1 MPGARADPVWS
12 EAKDGPR
19 VQEDTWTEVAR
30 RLMVLFSSGLRAKAA
45 DPKTS
50 DKPSKAGEK
59 RPRASDGHPLDRLDV
74 LTVLQHLTTGVALD
88 PGAGVA
94 VMPMD
99 GSRSAPNALLASQV
113 QPAARPRG

>member
-45 DPKTS
+45 DPKAT
-50 DKPSKAGEK
+50 D
-59 RPRASDGHPLDRLDV
+59 
-74 LTVLQHLTTGVALD
+74 
-88 PGAGVA
+88 
-94 VMPMD
+94 
-99 GSRSAPNALLASQV
+99 NALKEMSYLLRDNVEVITSP
-113 QPAARPRG
+113 PAPEV